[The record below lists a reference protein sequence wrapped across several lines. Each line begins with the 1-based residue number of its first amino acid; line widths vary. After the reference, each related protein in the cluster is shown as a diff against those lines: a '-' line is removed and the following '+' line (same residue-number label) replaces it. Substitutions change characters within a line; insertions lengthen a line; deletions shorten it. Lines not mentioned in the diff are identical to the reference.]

1 MDMEAKK
8 KALRMI
14 NYGLFI
20 VTSKHKDKLA
30 GGTVNFLSQAS
41 FEPPL
46 VMLGVKKGSGLLEAI
61 QGSGAF
67 AINILGS
74 GQKDIGAKF
83 FKGAQMED
91 GKVNGYAFEE
101 GKTGAPLILDTPAY
115 VECRVTDQIDRG
127 DHTVVLAEVIG
138 AGLRREEPSLVMRD
152 TGWFY
157 GG

>member
-14 NYGLFI
+14 QYGLF
-20 VTSKHKDKLA
+20 VMTARHQENVG
-30 GGTVNFLSQAS
+30 GGTVNWVSQAS

-46 VMLGVKKGSGLLEAI
+46 IMAGVKKGSGLLEII

-67 AINILGS
+67 AVNILS
-74 GQKDIGAKF
+74 EGQKEIGGKF
-83 FKGAQMED
+83 FKGAQMEN
-91 GKVNGYAFEE
+91 GKINGLAYED
-101 GKTGAPLILDTPAY
+101 GKTGAPLLLDTPAFF
-115 VECRVTDQIDRG
+115 ECRVTDRIDRG
-127 DHTVVLAEVIG
+127 DHTVIIGEVIN
-138 AGLRREEPSLVMRD
+138 AGIRKEEPALVMRD